1 MVSEIDR
8 RPIDALLQFLP
19 DAYEL
24 FHFTLPITLASDL
37 LGSLSNYQVTGATVY
52 PGYGG
57 AVKAVFE
64 DRLF

>member
-1 MVSEIDR
+1 MEIDR
-8 RPIDALLQFLP
+8 RPIDEIVQCQP

-24 FHFTLPITLASDL
+24 FHFTLPITEASNL
-37 LGSLSNYQVTGATVY
+37 LGSLSNYQITGATVY

-64 DRLF
+64 DRFS